1 MLVSYIGWSGNNIK
15 DNRKMDNLE
24 KTNGNL
30 ISVII
35 PVYNGEKYLS
45 ECLDSVLNQTY
56 QNLEIII
63 VNDGS
68 SDDTK
73 LILEDYLKRD
83 NRITLLDN
91 KESMGVSEARNS
103 GIKTSDGNYICFIDA
118 DDVVKNDYIERLC
131 SEMDDD
137 ADVVCC
143 GYYEVQDDI
152 DNVLKEHTLPNKTL
166 KKVDESYSLYSDC
179 LTESV
184 LMQAVWGK
192 IFRKELFDNISFEPL
207 IVGEDEVLF
216 VNVMISNA
224 VIKTM
229 DYVGYYYR
237 FHSDSSLS
245 EANTGIVFAQNNY
258 KAKFL
263 IAKRME
269 SVSEYCKKQSAYNF
283 KKEVIYNIYRLK
295 RWDKKKN
302 VFFGGSEVVR
312 GYRKKL
318 FRMCK
323 PSLKEKIIILAYS
336 YCPSILWRVL

>member
-1 MLVSYIGWSGNNIK
+1 
-15 DNRKMDNLE
+15 MDNLE
-24 KTNGNL
+24 KTNENL

-35 PVYNGEKYLS
+35 PVYNGEKYLP

-68 SDDTK
+68 TDDTK
-73 LILEDYLKRD
+73 TIMEDYSRRD
-83 NRITLLDN
+83 SRILLLDN
-91 KESMGVSEARNS
+91 EESRGVSEARNY
-103 GIKTSDGNYICFIDA
+103 GINTSKGGYICFIDS
-118 DDVVKNDYIERLC
+118 DDVVKSDYIEKLF

-137 ADVVCC
+137 VDVVCC
-143 GYYEVQDDI
+143 GYYEVQDDV

-166 KKVDESYSLYSDC
+166 KNVDESYSLYSDC

-192 IFRKELFDNISFEPL
+192 IFRKELFENISFEPL

-224 VIKTM
+224 VIKTIN
-229 DYVGYYYR
+229 YLGYYYR
-237 FHSDSSLS
+237 FHGHSSLS
-245 EANTGIVFAQNNY
+245 EANTGIVFAENNY
-258 KAKFL
+258 KAKYI

-269 SVSEYCKKQSAYNF
+269 NVSEYCKKQSAYNF

-312 GYRKKL
+312 GYRKTL

-323 PSLKEKIIILAYS
+323 PSFKEKMIILAYS